1 MDTMP
6 TFPRR
11 GPSSALRA
19 RLRASIL
26 RCAVSRT
33 VRRIFILVVA
43 LWNVFAAAS
52 RMRRFTSG
60 SRIAFAVFSLIL
72 AMVSGEW
79 CLPLFHALLPLL
91 AAPIFA
97 RRSSSLCS
105 SKTRWK
111 HSSSPT
117 NDTSRFLSTVTTF
130 AVPLS
135 IRNRMLL
142 QLGHRHPNTWCFC
155 CCFPTTNPP
164 SNATNTGSDGVPP
177 RGEARP
183 FGRAPAP
190 ASGSGAAA
198 TSARRSRHTEHKHEG
213 SWRSLRTKKPSLD
226 TACGSRTAP
235 AELEA
240 SGAARG
246 GDCERAP
253 AFGTTGSDT

>member
-1 MDTMP
+1 MACFPHTPKLSRCTELTRRAYVPMDTMP

-11 GPSSALRA
+11 GPSAALRA
-19 RLRASIL
+19 MLRASIL

-60 SRIAFAVFSLIL
+60 SRIARAVFALIL
-72 AMVSGEW
+72 AIVSGEW

-97 RRSSSLCS
+97 RRSSSVCS
-105 SKTRWK
+105 LKTRWK
-111 HSSSPT
+111 RSASPT
-117 NDTSRFLSTVTTF
+117 KETSRVSSIVTTF

-164 SNATNTGSDGVPP
+164 SNATKTGSDRAEP
-177 RGEARP
+177 
-183 FGRAPAP
+183 RAPPGPGAAP
-190 ASGSGAAA
+190 DVGEGSGAAA
-198 TSARRSRHTEHKHEG
+198 TSARRSRHTEHAHEG
-213 SWRSLRTKKPSLD
+213 SWRSLRTKSPSRRR
-226 TACGSRTAP
+226 ASR
-235 AELEA
+235 LA
-240 SGAARG
+240 S
-246 GDCERAP
+246 
-253 AFGTTGSDT
+253 